1 MSAAATFELKT
12 SNDFIKMKLNKTIKN
27 DLLRSTDFIECL
39 SVIDKTAI
47 VYTIRI
53 NRIKYYIYFSTRF
66 TELSAFYESKKPA
79 EVYTDLRSRTKID
92 DDRYNFV
99 LFLFLLKMRET
110 ETTEMMEPSQD
121 RDDISLFHG
130 KTSLFDSF
138 KIYYPEDKVNI
149 KDDVIFEVPPR
160 VVVDG
165 KLYTFENYL
174 EKCKS
179 SPTMSSCITMGGKTK
194 KTKRN
199 SKKKIIKRKS
209 KKTIL
214 TYGGEKKN
222 KRTIINKSKKI
233 KKIKKQQHNRRY
245 NKSMN
250 NKKKNNK
257 IQKIYHMQ
265 GGATTEQ
272 IAAAVVMRPL
282 INDIGRFDIL
292 KQLNEIIHHER
303 KNPRY
308 YPQEEPSYTFNFSE
322 FARRIIDEA
331 YQIIH
336 DHFLLQ
342 PNTNIIN
349 QVKIAKDKATA
360 SALVVASAPV
370 VASAASAAESP
381 VAKPTMLDV
390 ILQSNRSSS
399 SSPSSSTS
407 SPSSKLTVD
416 ELLSFGPG
424 KFGNP

>member
-12 SNDFIKMKLNKTIKN
+12 LNGLIKTKLNKTIKN
-27 DLLRSTDFIECL
+27 DLLRNRDFLECL
-39 SVIDKTAI
+39 SIIGKTAI

-53 NRIKYYIYFSTRF
+53 NRIKYYIYFSTHF
-66 TELSAFYESKKPA
+66 TELSAFYESKPA

-110 ETTEMMEPSQD
+110 ETTEMMEPPQE

-130 KTSLFDSF
+130 KISLFDSF
-138 KIYYPEDKVNI
+138 KINYPEDKVNI
-149 KDDVIFEVPPR
+149 KDDVIFEVPR

-165 KLYTFENYL
+165 KLYTFEDYL

-179 SPTMSSCITMGGKTK
+179 NPTMSSCITMGGKTK
-194 KTKRN
+194 KNKRN
-199 SKKKIIKRKS
+199 SKKRIVKRKS

-233 KKIKKQQHNRRY
+233 KKTKKQQHKRHY
-245 NKSMN
+245 NKIMN

-282 INDIGRFDIL
+282 IYDIGRSDI
-292 KQLNEIIHHER
+292 
-303 KNPRY
+303 
-308 YPQEEPSYTFNFSE
+308 
-322 FARRIIDEA
+322 
-331 YQIIH
+331 
-336 DHFLLQ
+336 
-342 PNTNIIN
+342 
-349 QVKIAKDKATA
+349 
-360 SALVVASAPV
+360 
-370 VASAASAAESP
+370 
-381 VAKPTMLDV
+381 
-390 ILQSNRSSS
+390 
-399 SSPSSSTS
+399 
-407 SPSSKLTVD
+407 
-416 ELLSFGPG
+416 
-424 KFGNP
+424 